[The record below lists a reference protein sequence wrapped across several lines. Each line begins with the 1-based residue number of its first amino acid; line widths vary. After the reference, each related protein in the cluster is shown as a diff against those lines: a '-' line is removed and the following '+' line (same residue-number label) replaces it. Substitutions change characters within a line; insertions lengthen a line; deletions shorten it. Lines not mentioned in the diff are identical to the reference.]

1 MISLEDSRLTE
12 KIKEQHLIS
21 VVMSVSETENEGA
34 VEITGN
40 SKQRWDAF
48 DRLWRERER
57 ERENMRKR
65 ETDRESSPE
74 DGRTC

>member
-12 KIKEQHLIS
+12 KIQEQHLIS
-21 VVMSVSETENEGA
+21 VLMSISETENEGEM
-34 VEITGN
+34 EITGN

>member
-57 ERENMRKR
+57 ENMRKR